1 MFHYKK
7 EVTMN
12 QCLFL
17 SEFLSLFWPNGC
29 STLLVNIWI
38 CIIMGFSIAL
48 RASQRVKHRNIL
60 NIIILCWF
68 FWLWYCIANI
78 VLYCCCLSTMLLF
91 TVANDTLYV
100 CQQLIYRCYFRIS
113 TTIYTRLH
121 VYMSAFTQYAS
132 PFVYSIN

>member
-7 EVTMN
+7 KVTMN

-38 CIIMGFSIAL
+38 CTYYHGFFNS
-48 RASQRVKHRNIL
+48 SQRVKHRNIL

-68 FWLWYCIANI
+68 FWLRYSIANI

-121 VYMSAFTQYAS
+121 VCMSAFTQYAS
-132 PFVYSIN
+132 PFVCSIN